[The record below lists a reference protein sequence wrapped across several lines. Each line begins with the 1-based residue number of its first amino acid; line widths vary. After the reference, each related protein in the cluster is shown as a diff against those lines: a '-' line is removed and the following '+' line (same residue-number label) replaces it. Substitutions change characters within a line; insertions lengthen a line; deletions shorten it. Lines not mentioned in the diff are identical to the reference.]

1 MDLNCSWQF
10 DVLYYD
16 GSLWSSVTISYI
28 LIFLLLFLYNLFIYN
43 LWDKMLNFKKALIL
57 YFVLLSYLCALID
70 RIIFIYRI
78 YFNENVNFIDRTFR
92 IFEVYFMSSS
102 WILGLLI
109 YNKLGK
115 SIVNL
120 EIRTYKLEKRIYLFW
135 AIFVL
140 PIYLILY
147 IIELYGF
154 INTGLVSASEIVS
167 VIETWIITILYS
179 LLYYRYHKYLEN
191 TVLFYK
197 KHELMKL
204 IIYMFVY
211 SLSITMFVSV
221 NFPNPK
227 QTSYYITPLFSFIA
241 INFQFNIYIILI
253 DAHMLSG
260 VIKSKYDEI
269 YKIYTNNNS
278 KTNKK

>member
-1 MDLNCSWQF
+1 
-10 DVLYYD
+10 
-16 GSLWSSVTISYI
+16 
-28 LIFLLLFLYNLFIYN
+28 
-43 LWDKMLNFKKALIL
+43 MLNFKKALIL

>member
-1 MDLNCSWQF
+1 MDLNCVWLF

-227 QTSYYITPLFSFIA
+227 QASYYITPLFSFIA